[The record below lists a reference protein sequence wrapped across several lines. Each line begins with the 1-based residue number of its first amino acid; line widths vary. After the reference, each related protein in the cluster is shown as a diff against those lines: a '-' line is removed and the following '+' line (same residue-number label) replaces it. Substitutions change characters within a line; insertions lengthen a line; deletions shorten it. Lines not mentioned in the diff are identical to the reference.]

1 MPDDSSENTIQVIG
15 NDYPFFRYVDG
26 NRDNL
31 KLNYNPVSG
40 VEAFK
45 AVLEN
50 NPFQV
55 NEFSL
60 ANYSMMKDRGVD
72 WMTAIPIFLNR
83 DFRHG
88 SLYVS
93 KDSKIIHPSDLVG
106 KTIGAREFSQTA
118 GVWWR
123 GTMIDQYD
131 LHWSEIKWV
140 TAASQRFI
148 PPEEASV
155 EIVEGDLEQ
164 LVVEGVIDAFLA
176 PITKDEQN
184 PEEERKLRPI
194 FPDTE
199 SEERNY
205 YKNTGI
211 YPLNH
216 TIVIHND
223 VLVKH
228 PSLPLTLFNAFCH
241 SKEKFYKEEGMQ
253 DPWGETTSNDYMSFG
268 LSDKNIEIVNILL
281 GYLFEQKL
289 ITKIPNIEELFIK
302 GALDFTEN

>member
-26 NRDNL
+26 NRDDL

-50 NPFQV
+50 SPFEV

-60 ANYSMMKDRGVD
+60 ANYSMMKDRGVN

-93 KDSKIIHPSDLVG
+93 KDSEIIHPSDLVG

-194 FPDTE
+194 FPDT
-199 SEERNY
+199 
-205 YKNTGI
+205 
-211 YPLNH
+211 
-216 TIVIHND
+216 
-223 VLVKH
+223 
-228 PSLPLTLFNAFCH
+228 
-241 SKEKFYKEEGMQ
+241 
-253 DPWGETTSNDYMSFG
+253 
-268 LSDKNIEIVNILL
+268 
-281 GYLFEQKL
+281 
-289 ITKIPNIEELFIK
+289 
-302 GALDFTEN
+302 

>member
-1 MPDDSSENTIQVIG
+1 MPDDSNENTIQVIG

-50 NPFQV
+50 NPFEV

-60 ANYSMMKDRGVD
+60 ASYSMMKDRGVD

-106 KTIGAREFSQTA
+106 NTIGAREFSQTA

-164 LVVEGVIDAFLA
+164 LVVEGTIDAFLA

-253 DPWGETTSNDYMSFG
+253 DPWGETTNNDYMSFG